1 MLAIDIE
8 TIPTEAAMALPYPEA
23 DRQPPGSMSK
33 PETIAAWR
41 EKDRAAWEV
50 DRVKA
55 YSLNPRFG
63 RVAAIGFA
71 ESADPT
77 EAGSDIVRSEA
88 VEAEVLGE
96 MWEYLRAHGPIATF
110 NGLGFDLPF
119 LVTRSIILG
128 VTPVNIA
135 DYLRRYQVTS
145 HLDCRMVLTSW
156 DQFAKGTMDDW
167 LAALGLPAKRGH
179 GSEVYALVQAGAWD
193 EVRNYAASDA
203 HLTYLLAQRVAPWWG
218 VA

>member
-55 YSLNPRFG
+55 YSLNPRLG
-63 RVAAIGFA
+63 RVAAIGYA
-71 ESADPT
+71 ESSDPA
-77 EAGSDIVRSEA
+77 EAGSDIVRSELA
-88 VEAEVLGE
+88 EAEVLGG
-96 MWEYLRAHGPIATF
+96 MWEYLGSVGTIATF

-128 VTPVNIA
+128 VTPVNVA
-135 DYLRRYQVTS
+135 DYLRRYQVAR
-145 HLDCRMVLTSW
+145 HLDCRMVLTNW

-167 LAALGLPAKRGH
+167 LAALGLPAKTGN
-179 GSEVYALVQAGAWD
+179 GGDVYALVQAGDWD
-193 EVRNYAASDA
+193 KVRDYAASDA
-203 HLTYLLAQRVAPWWG
+203 HLTYLMAERLAPWWG